1 MLLTDIKMI
10 IGLVIVIYLINIFLK
25 FLNHYSLTTNKAFRI
40 LQKIPV
46 SKSSSIGIVQI
57 LDHVYVMSFS
67 ESQNEILFELS
78 TQETQQLLKL
88 IDQQNLSDTKQVKQ
102 TFQELIRK
110 FQGNL
115 QNRHDDKK
123 RKK

>member
-1 MLLTDIKMI
+1 MLLTVIKMI

-25 FLNHYSLTTNKAFRI
+25 YLNHYSLKTNKALRI

-67 ESQNEILFELS
+67 ESQNQILFELS
-78 TQETQQLLKL
+78 VQEAHKLLKI
-88 IDQQNLSDTKQVKQ
+88 IDQQNFSDTKQTKQ
-102 TFQELIRK
+102 AFQELIKK
-110 FQGNL
+110 FQDNL
-115 QNRHDDKK
+115 QSRYDNKK